1 MLGPFSIQGL
11 LYPPIRCTLE
21 ITLGVV
27 NWGPDVKK
35 GFRGSKI
42 IIRELALKL
51 GLLSTHSDFNVNLN
65 KYRKF
70 LKWRQ

>member
-1 MLGPFSIQGL
+1 MAVSEPHL
-11 LYPPIRCTLE
+11 
-21 ITLGVV
+21 
-27 NWGPDVKK
+27 K

-42 IIRELALKL
+42 TRRELALKL

-70 LKWRQ
+70 LKLTNVNCLYKE

>member
-1 MLGPFSIQGL
+1 MVGLKGLGPWLFQKPHL
-11 LYPPIRCTLE
+11 
-21 ITLGVV
+21 
-27 NWGPDVKK
+27 K

-70 LKWRQ
+70 LKWRQYQLSI